1 MARRLTLGNAAR
13 PLCRKTHREYAR
25 NMNGLGVLEHGDVL
39 YYNIRMSDHGH
50 AHHHHH
56 HPGHVHPPA
65 GVAPSILRLSAL
77 QRLGFAAGLI
87 VLLWAAAFWA
97 MR

>member
-1 MARRLTLGNAAR
+1 MQPGRYAQ
-13 PLCRKTHREYAR
+13 EYPR
-25 NMNGLGVLEHGDVL
+25 NMNGLGVLADSDML
-39 YYNIRMSDHGH
+39 YYNTGMSDHHG
-50 AHHHHH
+50 HHHH

-65 GVAPSILRLSAL
+65 SVHPSILRMSVL

-87 VLLWAAAFWA
+87 ALVWIAAFWA

>member
-1 MARRLTLGNAAR
+1 MQPARYAQEY
-13 PLCRKTHREYAR
+13 PRK
-25 NMNGLGVLEHGDVL
+25 MNGLGALEDRDML
-39 YYNIRMSDHGH
+39 YYNINMSDH
-50 AHHHHH
+50 HHSTHHH

-65 GVAPSILRLSAL
+65 SVHPSILRLSVL

-87 VLLWAAAFWA
+87 ALVWAAAFWA

>member
-1 MARRLTLGNAAR
+1 MRLGRYAQEY
-13 PLCRKTHREYAR
+13 PRK
-25 NMNGLGVLEHGDVL
+25 MNGLGALEETYML
-39 YYNIRMSDHGH
+39 YYNIRMSDHHDHHG
-50 AHHHHH
+50 HHHHH
-56 HPGHVHPPA
+56 HPGHAHPPA

-87 VLLWAAAFWA
+87 ALLWAAAFWA